1 MVCAYG
7 RGSHWCV
14 RRPYPMYLEN
24 CRKGDR
30 RLKKIVFVLTAL
42 LMLLGTAG
50 LLTGCGGDSIPEN
63 TVHSIADLA
72 GKTIGSQLGTTGYIY
87 AEEEVEGA
95 TVEPYNKGADAIQA
109 LKQGK
114 LDAVIIDNQPAQEF
128 VTRNDG
134 TLRILE
140 EPFVEEEYAI
150 AYQKENTALGEKL
163 DAALTELKEEGT
175 LEVILSHWIGD
186 EADKVSYM
194 PDENASREN
203 GTLVMATNAE
213 FPPYESM
220 ENGKVVGID
229 VDMMQAVCDKLGM
242 TLEVENMEFDSIIA
256 AVQSGKADVG
266 VAGMTVTPDREK
278 NVSFTQGYAIATQV
292 VIVRSDEGGAQAGF
306 FQNIGEKL
314 HSTFVEN
321 DRWIYLVDGLKTTL
335 IITFFAVILGMVLG
349 FMIAIVRA
357 THDKTG
363 KLKLCNLL
371 AKLYLTVIR
380 GTPVVVQLLIIYFVI
395 FASVNV
401 DKTVVAVLAFGLNS
415 AAYVAEIVRSGIMAI
430 DNGQFEAGASLG
442 LNYPRTMVSIVLP
455 QACKNVLPALA
466 NECIVLLK
474 ETSVAGYI
482 AIADLT
488 KGGDII
494 RSQTYEAFLPLIA
507 VALIYLVMVLVLST
521 LVNRLERRLA
531 KHDRG

>member
-1 MVCAYG
+1 MVCP
-7 RGSHWCV
+7 V
-14 RRPYPMYLEN
+14 LVTQKILE
-24 CRKGDR
+24 KQEDR
-30 RLKKIVFVLTAL
+30 SLKRIVFVLMTL
-42 LMLLGTAG
+42 LMLLGAIG
-50 LLTGCGGDSIPEN
+50 LLAGCGEDRIPEN
-63 TVHSIADLA
+63 TVNSIADLT

-87 AEEEVEGA
+87 AEDEVEGA
-95 TVEPYNKGADAIQA
+95 TVEPYNKGADAVQA

-114 LDAVIIDNQPAQEF
+114 LDAVIIDSQPAQAF
-128 VTRNDG
+128 VERNNG
-134 TLRILE
+134 SLRILN

-150 AYQKENTALGEKL
+150 AYQKENTALGEQL
-163 DAALTELKEEGT
+163 DAALTELKEDGT
-175 LEVILSHWIGD
+175 LDEIISHWIGD
-186 EADKVSYM
+186 DADKVSYV
-194 PDENASREN
+194 PDEDASREN

-220 ENGKVVGID
+220 ENGAVVGID
-229 VDMMQAVCDKLGM
+229 VDMMQAVCDKLNM

-278 NVSFTQGYAIATQV
+278 NVSFTQGYATTMQV
-292 VIVRSDEGGAQAGF
+292 VIVRSGTGEETQLGL

-321 DRWIYLVDGLKTTL
+321 DRWLYLANGLKTTL
-335 IITFFAVILGMVLG
+335 VITFFSVILGMILG
-349 FMIAIVRA
+349 FLLAIVRA

-363 KLKLCNLL
+363 KLKLLNLV
-371 AKLYLTVIR
+371 AKLYLIVIR

-415 AAYVAEIVRSGIMAI
+415 AAYVAEIVRAGIMAI
-430 DNGQFEAGASLG
+430 DNGQFEASASLG
-442 LNYPRTMVSIVLP
+442 LNYPRTMVSVILP

-507 VALIYLVMVLVLST
+507 VALIYLVMVMVLST